1 MAGNAQFDLVIV
13 GGGMVGASLLCALSP
28 LVSRYGLRVAI
39 IEAFPLYAQASAGNS
54 GGQAKRS
61 YQPSYDAR
69 STALSWGSRNIF
81 KRMGLW
87 EKLVEQATP
96 IERIHVSDRGHFGSV
111 RMNAQDYSVD
121 ALGYVVE
128 NGWLGQVLL
137 ETVEQMKQVK
147 LICPAQVARV
157 ESIPTGTR
165 ISFEQEGSSQSIEA
179 GLLVIADGGR
189 SELCQQLKVESEQH
203 DYLQHAIIANVTVQ
217 KAHQNVAYERFTS
230 AGPLALLPLHEPGK
244 RASEQN
250 RSALVLSVG
259 ADEVDVLM
267 AMDNKAFIEQ
277 LQEKFGYRLG
287 RFEQVGERH
296 SYPLTLRRATDQIRN
311 GIVVMGNAAHTLH
324 PVAGQGFN
332 LALRGVAA
340 LAETIR
346 EACTQNEWLGSI
358 DVLQRYLARCDSD
371 QQQTIAFSD
380 QMIKLFSNDDF
391 LLSHLRDLG
400 LVALDC
406 APLAKKLFAH
416 KAMGFSH
423 QVPPTFHAGK

>member
-1 MAGNAQFDLVIV
+1 MTENTQFDLVIV

-28 LVSRYGLRVAI
+28 LVSQYGLRVAI
-39 IEAFPLYAQASAGNS
+39 IEAFPLSVQASAANS
-54 GGQAKRS
+54 VDQAKRS

-69 STALSWGSRNIF
+69 STALSWGSRNIM

-96 IERIHVSDRGHFGSV
+96 IERIHVSDRGHFGAV
-111 RMNAQDYSVD
+111 RMSAQDYAVG

-137 ETVEQMKQVK
+137 ESIEQMQGVN
-147 LICPAQVARV
+147 LICPAQVTRV
-157 ESIPTGTR
+157 DNLSNGAR
-165 ISFEQEGSSQSIEA
+165 ISFEQDGLSQSIEA
-179 GLLVIADGGR
+179 ALLVIADGGR
-189 SELCQQLKVESEQH
+189 SELCQQLKVELEQH
-203 DYLQHAIIANVTVQ
+203 DYRQHAIIANVTSQ

-230 AGPLALLPLHEPGK
+230 AGPLALLPLHESGK

-267 AMDNKAFIEQ
+267 ALDDQGFLEQ
-277 LQEKFGYRLG
+277 LQKKFGYRLG
-287 RFEQVGERH
+287 RFEQVGERC
-296 SYPLTLRRATDQIRN
+296 SYPLTLHRAKHQIRN
-311 GIVVMGNAAHTLH
+311 GIVIMGNAAHTLH

-340 LAETIR
+340 LTETIR
-346 EACTQNEWLGSI
+346 EACAQNERLGSI
-358 DVLQRYLARCDSD
+358 EVLQRYLARCDSD
-371 QQQTIAFSD
+371 QKQTITFSN

-406 APLAKKLFAH
+406 APLAKKLFAQ
-416 KAMGFSH
+416 KAMGFSR
-423 QVPPTFHAGK
+423 QTSPFHVGK